1 MSTFLQINNLFIGF
15 LNNMNVDSDIIEEW
29 ENYQE
34 ELKKIITEMESKKE
48 NKEVIKKNKKPKDAP
63 KSARS
68 AYVFF
73 CSEKRGDVKEQNATL
88 TAKEITAKLG
98 EMWKQ
103 IKNTEEAKK
112 YEQLALNDKDRYKEE
127 MENYVPSDTES
138 VVSEKGKKTRAK
150 KPKDAPK
157 NVRSAYMFFCQET
170 RGSIKE
176 QFPTLA
182 SKEITVKLGEMWQQV
197 KDTEEAKKFHELSSA
212 DKNRYKEE
220 MENYVPSDTESVVT
234 EKGKKTRAKK
244 PKDAPKNV
252 RSAYMFFCQETRGRV
267 KEEFPTLASKEI
279 TVKLGEMWQQVKD
292 TEEAK
297 KFHELSSADKN
308 RYKEEMEN
316 YVPSDSD
323 SESVISDNSD
333 KSAKSTKPKKPRTK
347 KPKDAPKSARSA
359 YIFFCQEMRAKVK
372 EEFPD
377 IESSLITTKLGEMWK
392 EIKETDDAKKYVEL
406 SNNDKIRYK
415 EELEKYNSKMSAQNS
430 DEENDIDIDEPIPI
444 KIKKKN

>member
-112 YEQLALNDKDRYKEE
+112 YEQLALNDKD
-127 MENYVPSDTES
+127 
-138 VVSEKGKKTRAK
+138 
-150 KPKDAPK
+150 
-157 NVRSAYMFFCQET
+157 
-170 RGSIKE
+170 
-176 QFPTLA
+176 
-182 SKEITVKLGEMWQQV
+182 
-197 KDTEEAKKFHELSSA
+197 
-212 DKNRYKEE
+212 
-220 MENYVPSDTESVVT
+220 
-234 EKGKKTRAKK
+234 
-244 PKDAPKNV
+244 
-252 RSAYMFFCQETRGRV
+252 
-267 KEEFPTLASKEI
+267 
-279 TVKLGEMWQQVKD
+279 
-292 TEEAK
+292 
-297 KFHELSSADKN
+297 

>member
-1 MSTFLQINNLFIGF
+1 MSTFEQINNLIIGF
-15 LNNMNVDSDIIEEW
+15 LNNMNVDSDIIDEW
-29 ENYQE
+29 EETYQE
-34 ELKKIITEMESKKE
+34 DLKKIINETESNVATKP
-48 NKEVIKKNKKPKDAP
+48 KKNKKPKDAP
-63 KSARS
+63 KNPKS

-73 CSEKRGDVKEQNATL
+73 CSEKRGEVKEQNATL
-88 TAKEITAKLG
+88 TSKEITTKLG

-103 IKNTEEAKK
+103 IKSTEEAEK
-112 YEQLALNDKDRYKEE
+112 YNQLALNDKDRYKEE
-127 MENYVPSDTES
+127 MENYVPSDSES

-170 RGSIKE
+170 RGSVKE

-220 MENYVPSDTESVVT
+220 KENYVPSDTESVVS

-252 RSAYMFFCQETRGRV
+252 RSAYMYFCQETRGSV

-279 TVKLGEMWQQVKD
+279 TVKLGEMWQQIKD
-292 TEEAK
+292 SEEAK

-323 SESVISDNSD
+323 SESVSSDNSD
-333 KSAKSTKPKKPRTK
+333 KSTKPKKTRVK

-406 SNNDKIRYK
+406 SNIDKIRYK

-430 DEENDIDIDEPIPI
+430 EEENDIDIDEPIPI
-444 KIKKKN
+444 KIKKNKKN